1 MWQANY
7 AYEQTLGIVPNTAIV
22 YVDERLN
29 IRQIYDGS
37 KLLKT
42 LFLGRKTLREWSS
55 ALNVDLIKDLKYLYD
70 LGQEDRQI
78 SREVDYYSGVV
89 HLSLSSF
96 REDGGKL
103 HGVIIFQMF
112 GMHSEKSERRLIREK
127 EEAEENNE
135 IKSRFL
141 ARISHEIRTPL
152 NAIIGF
158 IEQLQ
163 KTKLD
168 AVQSNYT
175 GIVEKSSAYLLDLV
189 NEILSFSRLESGEM
203 KLDNVDFSLENLLA
217 EVYNTLKVKASEK
230 NINLRYSLDEK
241 LNIICYGDAFRLK
254 QVLLNLVSNGIKFTE
269 YGYVELRV
277 LLTAESEDHIRVC
290 FTIEDSGIGIP
301 KRKLSE
307 IFEEYKQASAGIA
320 RKHGGSG
327 LGLTISKR
335 LVEVMKGSI
344 SVDSEEGKGSVFTV
358 DIPLKRSKKKFL
370 SKDILQVDSE
380 ELSGR
385 HVLLIDDDAMNRAL
399 GQIILEGFNMEVS
412 LVTDGREA
420 MEQFKKGRFELVLL
434 DIHMPDISGFEVAD
448 YIRNQVGDQQVKII
462 AVTADILQ
470 EDKEELANSRI
481 DDVLIKPYKEVQLY
495 NKICKVLEVDS
506 RIILKESIELKT
518 LEKNQLS
525 DFDLSELEAVTRGNK
540 DFFNEMIDTF
550 IGNATE
556 GIEQLQNAFAT
567 NNWKEIRE
575 ISHRLT
581 PSFKHLKMNG
591 LVSDLVEIKSQS
603 KTPVDRELLGDLLQH
618 FEKRTLEN
626 VASLKTKKR
635 PADGFTQQFGTHS
648 QGH

>member
-1 MWQANY
+1 MPIFSIFNAQMGQANY
-7 AYEQTLGIVPNTAIV
+7 TYEQMLGIVPNTAFV

-42 LFLGRKTLREWSS
+42 LFLGRKNLREWGEM
-55 ALNVDLIKDLKYLYD
+55 LKFDLKKDLKDLLD
-70 LGQEDRQI
+70 LGQEGKHI
-78 SREVDYYSGVV
+78 SHEVDYYCGVV

-96 REDGGKL
+96 REEGGQL
-103 HGVIIFQMF
+103 RGIIIINMSR
-112 GMHSEKSERRLIREK
+112 MHSEESERRLIREK

-163 KTKLD
+163 KTELD
-168 AVQSNYT
+168 AAQSNFA

-203 KLDNVDFSLENLLA
+203 KLDNVDFSLENLVL

-277 LLTAESEDHIRVC
+277 QFTEGNEDQLSVC
-290 FTIEDSGIGIP
+290 FIIEDSGIGIP
-301 KRKLSE
+301 KRKLNE

-344 SVDSEEGKGSVFTV
+344 AVDSEEGKGSVFTV
-358 DIPLKRSKKKFL
+358 ELPLKRSKKKFL
-370 SKDILQVDSE
+370 SKDILHVDSE

-385 HVLLIDDDAMNRAL
+385 HVLLVDDDAMNRAL

-420 MEQFKKGRFELVLL
+420 MEQFEKDKFELVLL

-448 YIRNQVGDQQVKII
+448 YIRNLAGDKHVKII

-470 EDKEELANSRI
+470 EDKEELTNSQI

-525 DFDLSELEAVTRGNK
+525 DFDLSELVAVTRGND

-550 IGNATE
+550 IENATE
-556 GIEQLQNAFAT
+556 GIEQLQNAFTA

-581 PSFKHLKMNG
+581 PSYKHLKMDG
-591 LVSDLVEIKSQS
+591 LVSDLVEIKSQA
-603 KTPVDRELLGDLLQH
+603 KAPVDRKLFKELLKH

-626 VASLKTKKR
+626 VESLKLKKHQR
-635 PADGFTQQFGTHS
+635 
-648 QGH
+648 